1 MPINKKLL
9 TVLLAIAI
17 ISGCKKDNTVSDDVY
32 LGYNYF
38 PQQPGDTLIYEV
50 RARYKDALITTPADS
65 TYQLLERVESVYND
79 NSNRPTLRLERYVRN
94 TPNDPWIIYKVW
106 TANLTSTNAE
116 KREDNIPYV
125 KLIFPVEQNAEW
137 NGNILNPNSNSAQDY
152 YYTYTNQ
159 PATLNNLS
167 FDSTLMVTQKEEQ
180 LFNSGAYDFEKY
192 ATNVGLIQ
200 KQNFIYEVNTNNP
213 NDTTYQSLYTEKL
226 IYHN

>member
-1 MPINKKLL
+1 MPINKRLL

-17 ISGCKKDNTVSDDVY
+17 ITACKKDNTGSDNVY

-50 RARYKDALITTPADS
+50 RARYKDNLLAAPVDS

-94 TPNDPWIIYKVW
+94 TTNDPWVIYKVW
-106 TANLTSTNAE
+106 TANLTSANAE
-116 KREDNIPYV
+116 KREDNIPFV
-125 KLIFPVEQNAEW
+125 KLIFPVEQDAEW

-152 YYTYTNQ
+152 LYTYVNEPETI
-159 PATLNNLS
+159 NNMS
-167 FDSTLMVTQKEEQ
+167 FDSTLMVIQKEEQ

-200 KQNFIYEVNTNNP
+200 KQNFMYEVNTFNP
-213 NDTTYQSLYTEKL
+213 NDTTYQSFYTEKL